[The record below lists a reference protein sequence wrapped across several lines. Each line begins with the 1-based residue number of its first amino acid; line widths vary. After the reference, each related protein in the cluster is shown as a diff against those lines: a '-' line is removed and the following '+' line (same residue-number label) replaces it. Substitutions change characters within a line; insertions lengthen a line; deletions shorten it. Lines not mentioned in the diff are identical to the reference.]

1 MDKTKGI
8 GDVKASQRYQSLDKY
23 LQKNPGMNELIGH
36 SLAGSVILEKQQ
48 QDPSYTTYTYGA
60 PVISFGNEGSDNINR
75 YRTKYDYFSIFDR
88 NAKMLDSDQP
98 LNLPA
103 NHSYE
108 GLSGLTKN
116 TELSTGEEI
125 LIN

>member
-1 MDKTKGI
+1 M
-8 GDVKASQRYQSLDKY
+8 V
-23 LQKNPGMNELIGH
+23 
-36 SLAGSVILEKQQ
+36 LEKQQ

-60 PVISFGNEGSDNINR
+60 PVISFGNEGFDNINR
-75 YRTKYDYFSIFDR
+75 YRTKYDYFSILDR

-98 LNLPA
+98 FNLPA

-108 GLSGLTKN
+108 GLSGVTKN